1 MKYTVIGL
9 GQFGQ
14 NLCQELAA
22 RNMEVVAVGKT
33 DEAVDDIKDDVALP
47 IVTDYTNPNALRELE
62 LNSDSSVLVTI
73 GDSFEE
79 NLLVITH
86 LQKMGI
92 KKIYARVMN
101 PVHEH
106 ILRQMN
112 IYALINM
119 SRMAAR
125 QLASQLES
133 ADFLRATPIDA
144 EHSMVELEIPL
155 FWVGK
160 TLAEVDLRKEH
171 KLNLITVRRG
181 SVAGDAQQS
190 RRELLS
196 IPRNPVMDTPHPDMA
211 FEENDILILFGRE
224 DDLVRFA
231 NFSRGGK

>member
-14 NLCQELAA
+14 NLCLELAA

-33 DEAVDDIKDDVALP
+33 DESVDEIKDDVTLP
-47 IVTDYTNPNALRELE
+47 VVMDYTNPNALKELE
-62 LNSDSSVLVTI
+62 LGSDSAVLVTI

-92 KKIYARVMN
+92 KHIFARVMN

-106 ILRQMN
+106 ILKQMN
-112 IYALINM
+112 VYAMINM
-119 SRMAAR
+119 SRMAAL

-133 ADFLRATPIDA
+133 ADFLRASPIDE
-144 EHSMVELEIPL
+144 EHSLVELEIPD
-155 FWVGK
+155 FWIGQ
-160 TLAEVDLRKEH
+160 TLAEVDLRQRH

-181 SVAGDAQQS
+181 SLVDTAQQS
-190 RRELLS
+190 RREMLS
-196 IPRNPVMDTPHPDMA
+196 LPRNPVMDTPQPDMV
-211 FEENDILILFGRE
+211 FEENDILVLFGRE
-224 DDLVRFA
+224 DDLIKFA
-231 NFSRGGK
+231 NFTKGR